1 MQDKLKNQ
9 FDIIS
14 KVVAEHHGVQPEYL
28 FRDTRLRAVV
38 DLRAM
43 FFYFASRHTNAS
55 LNKIGSYSIIMGRE
69 TPHNHATVLY
79 QIKKTKS
86 LMYID
91 RKFRENVEE
100 IENKLRFYVDYEQLK
115 KDEIQEHRDSI
126 VNLIYSEQDID
137 FLSALHDI
145 TKSIYEDR
153 VLLKTFK
160 GLALIKKH
168 QRDNEGIHKTTQKDT
183 GLGVVQG
190 Q

>member
-1 MQDKLKNQ
+1 METKLKNQ
-9 FDIIS
+9 FDIIA
-14 KVVAEHHGVQPEYL
+14 KVIAEHHHVQPEYL
-28 FRDTRLRAVV
+28 FRNTRRRDVV

-43 FFYFASRHTNAS
+43 FFYFASRHTTAS
-55 LNKIGSYSIIMGRE
+55 LNKIGSYSLEMGRE
-69 TPHNHATVLY
+69 KAHNHATVLY

-91 RKFRENVEE
+91 KKFRENVEE

-137 FLSALHDI
+137 FLSALHDV

-153 VLLKTFK
+153 TLLKTFK
-160 GLALIKKH
+160 GLALVRKL
-168 QRDNEGIHKTTQKDT
+168 QRGNEGIHKTTPQDT
-183 GLGVVQG
+183 GLGVV
-190 Q
+190 